1 MGGLGICVGFQTAVI
16 EFARN
21 KLAWEDAN
29 STEFDE
35 TCQHPVVV
43 FLPESSTTVMG
54 GTMRL
59 GSRATIIRDSKSLA
73 HKIYEGRPVIYE
85 RHRHRYEVNKACV
98 PAFESEGLIF
108 SGQDDRQQRM
118 EIWKS
123 LSIRFMLLASFT
135 LSSRP

>member
-1 MGGLGICVGFQTAVI
+1 MGHLDQTSMEQVIDAFFSQEFQQGH
-16 EFARN
+16 
-21 KLAWEDAN
+21 

-35 TCQHPVVV
+35 TTQHPVVV

-73 HKIYEGRPVIYE
+73 QQLYEGKPVIYE
-85 RHRHRYEVNKACV
+85 RHRHRYEVNKAIV
-98 PAFESEGLIF
+98 PMFEAQGLIF

-118 EIWKS
+118 EICE
-123 LSIRFMLLASFT
+123 IRD
-135 LSSRP
+135 